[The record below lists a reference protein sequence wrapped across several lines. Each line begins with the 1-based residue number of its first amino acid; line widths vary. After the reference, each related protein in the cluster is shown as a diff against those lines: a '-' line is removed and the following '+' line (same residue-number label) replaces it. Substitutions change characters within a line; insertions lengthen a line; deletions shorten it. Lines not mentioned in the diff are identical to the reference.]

1 MMKGWTWR
9 RTFLGGEGRVNGESW
24 ERRQAEGGVWGDV
37 EEFYRKM
44 EEGGDRELL
53 GRSEEQARRE
63 AARRLDVLAGKVL

>member
-1 MMKGWTWR
+1 
-9 RTFLGGEGRVNGESW
+9 LGEAAGGGRGRDGKIEEEEEEG
-24 ERRQAEGGVWGDV
+24 QAEGGVWGDV